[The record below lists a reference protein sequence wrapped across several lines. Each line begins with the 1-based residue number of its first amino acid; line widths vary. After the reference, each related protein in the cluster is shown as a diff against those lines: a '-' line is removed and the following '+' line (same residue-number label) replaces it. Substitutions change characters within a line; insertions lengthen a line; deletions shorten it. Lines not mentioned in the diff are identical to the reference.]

1 MRTTTKTTIRPTLG
15 VARDANPVKK
25 DPERA
30 NAKGMTLDYNSIAF
44 KNRDIDRLRR
54 KSAEKLKAEQDAK
67 LDRRGNLYHGTGR
80 E

>member
-25 DPERA
+25 KPERA
-30 NAKGMTLDYNSIAF
+30 NAKGMTGYNSIPF
-44 KNRDIDRLRR
+44 KNRDIDRLQR
-54 KSAEKLKAEQDAK
+54 KSAEQFKAENDAK
-67 LDRRGNLYHGTGR
+67 RVEKTGK